1 MNRLHLILL
10 ASLLLLGGTALF
22 LYKVLALHFPLDP
35 DTEDFIWSVEA
46 QISFQARD
54 RPVKVAV
61 YIPQDTPH
69 FSVVNENFISR
80 SYGLVTKKVS
90 GNRQAVWSTR
100 RTRGKQTL
108 YYHTVVRGI
117 EKKSDRENLKP
128 PQIDKPGFEGPYL
141 QAAETVIAEIG
152 THSADIDSFVSELIK
167 RLNRTPPDENA
178 ALLLGK
184 QPTPPARIQAAVKV
198 LAQSGIAAR
207 PVNGIQLAQEQRD
220 AVLTTWLEVY
230 DLGRWRSYDP
240 VTGVEGVPESYL
252 AWWRG
257 FDPLVN
263 LTGGR
268 DLKTKISISL
278 NREEA
283 IQSAIER
290 TRLKNPALLEFS
302 LLRLP
307 IQTQSVY
314 RILLLIPLGSLVVVL
329 FRNVVGLNTFGT
341 FMPILI
347 ALAFRETELLWG
359 IVMFCLMVALGL
371 TFRFYL
377 DRLKLLL
384 VPRLAS
390 VLTMVIILM
399 VLVSVVMHK
408 LGLEQGVSI
417 ALFPMVILT
426 MTIERM
432 SIVWEELGALAA
444 LSQALGSLLVA
455 ALTYLMFNNRYVAHM
470 VFYFPELLLLVLAVT
485 LLLGRYTG
493 YRLFEIR
500 RFKDLSKARTGGS

>member
-1 MNRLHLILL
+1 MSRLHLILL
-10 ASLLLLGGTALF
+10 SSVLLLAGTALF
-22 LYKVLALHFPLDP
+22 LYKALALHFPLDP

-54 RPVKVAV
+54 KPVKVSLF
-61 YIPQDTPH
+61 IPNDTPQ
-69 FSVVNENFISR
+69 FSIVNENFISR
-80 SYGLVTKKVS
+80 GYGLVTKKVR

-100 RTRGKQTL
+100 RTRGRQTL
-108 YYHTVVRGI
+108 YYHTVVRRI
-117 EKKSDRENLKP
+117 EKKKSREDLKP
-128 PQIDKPGFEGPYL
+128 PKIEKPGFTGPYL

-167 RLNRTPPDENA
+167 RLNRTPPDENV

-184 QPTPPARIQAAVKV
+184 ELTLPARVQAAVQV

-207 PVNGIQLAQEQRD
+207 SVNGILLAEEQRE
-220 AVLTTWLEVY
+220 APLMTWLEVY
-230 DLGRWRSYDP
+230 DLGTWRPYDP
-240 VTGVEGVPESYL
+240 VTGVEGLPENDL
-252 AWWRG
+252 AWWKG
-257 FDPLVN
+257 PEPLVT
-263 LTGGR
+263 LTGGK
-268 DLKTKISISL
+268 DLKTTISVSL

-290 TRLKNPALLEFS
+290 TRLKNPPLLEFS

-314 RILLLIPLGSLVVVL
+314 RILLLVPLGALLVVL

-359 IVMFCLMVALGL
+359 IILFSLMVALGL
-371 TFRFYL
+371 SFRFYL
-377 DRLKLLL
+377 ERLKLLL

-417 ALFPMVILT
+417 ALFPMVIMT

-432 SIVWEELGALAA
+432 SIVWEELGPLDALREG
-444 LSQALGSLLVA
+444 LGSLFVA
-455 ALTYLMFNNRYVAHM
+455 SLTYLLFNNRYVAHL
-470 VFYFPELLLLVLAVT
+470 VFYFPELLLIVLALT
-485 LLLGRYTG
+485 LLMGRYTG
-493 YRLFEIR
+493 YRLLEIR
-500 RFKDLSKARTGGS
+500 RFQELSKGKES